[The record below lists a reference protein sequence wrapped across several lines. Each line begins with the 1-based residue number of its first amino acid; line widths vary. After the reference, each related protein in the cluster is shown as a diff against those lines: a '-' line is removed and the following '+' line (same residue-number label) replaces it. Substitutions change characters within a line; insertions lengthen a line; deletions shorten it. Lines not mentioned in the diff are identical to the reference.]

1 MYHFYYVNH
10 NQTFNPGLHHEVHT
24 QEHAEQ
30 LGIKSKLYLGY
41 FSNEAEAV
49 AEAKKYY
56 TDADGCA
63 TCCPAAHRG

>member
-1 MYHFYYVNH
+1 MYHYYYVNC

-24 QEHAEQ
+24 KEHAEQ
-30 LGIKSKLYLGY
+30 LGIKSQLYLGY

-56 TDADGCA
+56 TDSDGCA